1 MKDMQR
7 GAEILHKHEA
17 ECAMQT
23 AETTYKECRDRLI
36 FAWLRLNALE
46 KRLSDR
52 QRAME
57 RHRWLTTPKLKQTK
71 H

>member
-7 GAEILHKHEA
+7 DAEILRNHEA

-23 AETTYKECRDRLI
+23 AETIYKERRDRLI
-36 FAWLRLNALE
+36 FAWLRLNVLE

-57 RHRWLTTPKLKQTK
+57 RHRWITTPKLKQAK